1 MELANTELDSDWARS
16 HTQRWQKVVSSRVLG
31 VGFAGCACSDAAWEL
46 RLNCPVRLTTVRTR
60 MNEPSATPNNTWLIY
75 TMLTV
80 LSWGVY
86 GILLHKGQTLMR
98 APGDL
103 AADPAVLRYKAFLF
117 VGVAYFLTAVLA
129 PLFLLMSKGQAF
141 SGYTSNGAWW
151 SLIAGIAGAIGA
163 FGVLLAFGAK
173 GTPPV
178 VMSIVFAGAP
188 LINALL
194 GSLLHPPKDGWSHVN
209 PVFFLGILLAVRDR
223 TSVV

>member
-1 MELANTELDSDWARS
+1 
-16 HTQRWQKVVSSRVLG
+16 
-31 VGFAGCACSDAAWEL
+31 
-46 RLNCPVRLTTVRTR
+46 
-60 MNEPSATPNNTWLIY
+60 MNEPSATSNNTWLIY
-75 TMLTV
+75 TLLTV

-209 PVFFLGILLAVRDR
+209 PVFFLGILLAVSGGYLVARYNPANLAPPKKAPVAAAA
-223 TSVV
+223 TNAPTNP